1 MRSRTI
7 AALAVGIALLL
18 VCAFRCPR
26 AAAQFADA
34 GPPKAEQEAP
44 AAEKPAGEQEQP
56 AKEEAPKQTA
66 AVPACFDFEAQE
78 LQPCWFNIAH
88 EGKMRITHEPADVR
102 GGQGALEFTYTPT
115 EGKLALIGATPVKAK
130 GAVRSLVFSLKTEDL
145 SPILYG
151 LNEADGS
158 SYQGYCY
165 TPGGVWHD
173 VVVAVDELMLSEDT
187 TDENEGLDVDQ
198 INTIIVA
205 DLCNLPGEAG
215 RALGIKSGVQRM
227 WLDNVGLS
235 EKPAPHRSSRAAN
248 GSIIV
253 DDFERDLITCL
264 PIGAPEM
271 TLVPGPQTGGDS
283 QALEVAYRL
292 GGHRWVGF
300 VAAAGYLDVRKAGAL
315 RLTLKA
321 AHEARL
327 TVVLEERDGSKY
339 ATRVDLKPAE
349 GWHEVLLPVAQ
360 LTLDPQTED
369 ENALLDLSQLRVI
382 IPVVDTSN
390 ASVSADGLGSYTI
403 SRIWVQ

>member
-18 VCAFRCPR
+18 VGAFRCPR

-56 AKEEAPKQTA
+56 AQEEPPEQV
-66 AVPACFDFEAQE
+66 AVPASFDFEAQE

-102 GGQGALEFTYTPT
+102 EGQGALEFAYTPS
-115 EGKLALIGATPVKAK
+115 EGNLALIGATPVKPE
-130 GAVRSLVFSLKTEDL
+130 GAVRSLSFSLKTEQL
-145 SPILYG
+145 SPILFG

-165 TPGGVWHD
+165 TPGGAWHD
-173 VVVAVDELMLSEDT
+173 VLVDVGELMLSEDT
-187 TDENEGLDVDQ
+187 TDENEHLDVDQ

-205 DLCNLPGEAG
+205 DLCNLAGEAG
-215 RALGIKSGVQRM
+215 RALGIKRGVQRM
-227 WLDNVGLS
+227 WLDNVGVS
-235 EKPAPHRSSRAAN
+235 EKPAPHRSSRQAN
-248 GSIIV
+248 GSVII
-253 DDFERDLITCL
+253 DDFDRDLITCL
-264 PIGAPEM
+264 PIGAPKM
-271 TLVPGPQTGGDS
+271 TLVSGPQTGGDT

-300 VAAAGYLDVRKAGAL
+300 VAAAGYLDLCNASAL
-315 RLTLKA
+315 CLTLKA
-321 AHEARL
+321 AHQARL

-339 ATRVDLKPAE
+339 ATRVDLRPAE
-349 GWHEVLLPVAQ
+349 GWHQVVIPVAQ
-360 LTLDPQTED
+360 LTLDPQTDD
-369 ENALLDLSQLRVI
+369 ENAQLDLGQLRVI
-382 IPVVDTSN
+382 IPVVDTFN
-390 ASVSADGLGSYTI
+390 ASVGADGLGSYTI